1 MKVVDFL
8 KQKRDVL
15 SQHPFEL
22 KDFLSPSLRDYWLE
36 LVEKANNSHLGS
48 LINQNS
54 TASNDDAVDAP
65 VEVKTEVKSAT
76 KPTSEEVV
84 AETEKEPKK
93 PKIEM
98 HPEAEKLMNELNE
111 TLGEV
116 IHVGKWLTVDQE
128 RINAFADVTEDHQWI
143 HTDPERA
150 AAESPFKTTIA
161 HGFLTLSLLSVLTDS
176 VDPENQKFPTAKM
189 TVNVGL
195 NKVRFPYP
203 VKSDNR
209 VRAST
214 KIQSVTPI
222 KRGLE
227 IVQELTIEIEGVRR
241 PGCVAESVIR
251 LMF

>member
-1 MKVVDFL
+1 MNVVDFF

-15 SQHPFEL
+15 SLHPFEL

-36 LVEKANNSHLGS
+36 LRNKANNSQIGL
-48 LINQNS
+48 LIKDHKL
-54 TASNDDAVDAP
+54 ASNDDIAVPAEPVAQPAP
-65 VEVKTEVKSAT
+65 IVMK
-76 KPTSEEVV
+76 
-84 AETEKEPKK
+84 
-93 PKIEM
+93 
-98 HPEAEKLMNELNE
+98 PEAEKLFNELND

-116 IHVGKWLTVDQE
+116 IHVGQWLTVDQN
-128 RINAFADVTEDHQWI
+128 RINSFADVTEDHQWI

-150 AAESPFKTTIA
+150 AEESPFKTTIA

-176 VDPENQKFPTAKM
+176 VDPDNQKFPTAKM

-195 NKVRFPYP
+195 NQVRFPYP
-203 VKSDNR
+203 VKAGNR

-227 IVQELTIEIEGVRR
+227 IVQELTVEIEGVRR

-251 LMF
+251 LHF

>member
-1 MKVVDFL
+1 MKVVDFF

-15 SQHPFEL
+15 SHHQFEL
-22 KDFLSPSLRDYWLE
+22 KDFLSPSLRDYWIE
-36 LVEKANNSHLGS
+36 FINKAHNSQLGA
-48 LINQNS
+48 LIKDHTQ
-54 TASNDDAVDAP
+54 ASNDDAVEQPAP
-65 VEVKTEVKSAT
+65 VA
-76 KPTSEEVV
+76 KPAPIVM
-84 AETEKEPKK
+84 K
-93 PKIEM
+93 
-98 HPEAEKLMNELNE
+98 PEAEKLMNELNE

-116 IHVGKWLTVDQE
+116 IHVGQWLTVDQD

-150 AAESPFKTTIA
+150 AEESPFKTTIA

-176 VDPENQKFPTAKM
+176 VDPDNQKFPTAKM

-195 NKVRFPYP
+195 NQVRFPYP
-203 VKSDNR
+203 VKAGNR

-214 KIQSVTPI
+214 RIQSVTPI

-251 LMF
+251 LHF

>member
-1 MKVVDFL
+1 MKVVDFF

-15 SQHPFEL
+15 SLHPFEL

-36 LVEKANNSHLGS
+36 FVNKANNSQLGL
-48 LINQNS
+48 LIKDHKL
-54 TASNDDAVDAP
+54 ASNDDAVEQPTPDAQPAP
-65 VEVKTEVKSAT
+65 VAQPAPIVMK
-76 KPTSEEVV
+76 
-84 AETEKEPKK
+84 
-93 PKIEM
+93 
-98 HPEAEKLMNELNE
+98 PEAEKLMAELE
-111 TLGEV
+111 STLGDV
-116 IHVGKWLTVDQE
+116 IHVGQWLTVDQN
-128 RINAFADVTEDHQWI
+128 RINNFAEVTEDHQWI

-150 AAESPFKTTIA
+150 SAESPFKTTIA

-176 VDPENQKFPTAKM
+176 VDPDNQKFPTAKM

-195 NKVRFPYP
+195 NQVRFPYP
-203 VKSDNR
+203 VKAGNR

-227 IVQELTIEIEGVRR
+227 IVQEITVEIEGIRR

-251 LMF
+251 LHF